1 MISTIQSEF
10 LRESVFKVGL
20 PCGKAEVEW
29 NGDALFFVAEQNR
42 GYPVHVSS
50 DADWQ
55 DGLSVE
61 SLGLSFKLWPIV
73 AHTHFTAVEIDF
85 NFLRTATLQSDLQA
99 QWP

>member
-29 NGDALFFVAEQNR
+29 NGAALIFVAEQNR

-61 SLGLSFKLWPIV
+61 SLGLSFKLWSIV
-73 AHTHFTAVEIDF
+73 AHTHFTAVEVDF